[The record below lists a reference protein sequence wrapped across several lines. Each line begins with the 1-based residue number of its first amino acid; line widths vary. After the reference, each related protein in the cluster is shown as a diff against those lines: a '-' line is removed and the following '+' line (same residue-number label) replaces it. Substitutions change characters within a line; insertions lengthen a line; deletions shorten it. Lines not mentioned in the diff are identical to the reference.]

1 MSLFLFRESI
11 KWTHY
16 VDDVRFTCE
25 YLPLL
30 QDNTLQALL
39 EHLRGRRCAMNPQK
53 IQGPGTAM
61 KFWESGKMHVVPEVV
76 FETMQAYPT
85 PNNIKETQVFVRI
98 LGV

>member
-1 MSLFLFRESI
+1 
-11 KWTHY
+11 
-16 VDDVRFTCE
+16 
-25 YLPLL
+25 
-30 QDNTLQALL
+30 
-39 EHLRGRRCAMNPQK
+39 
-53 IQGPGTAM
+53 M